1 MKCNG
6 LKMKRT
12 ERIESAPHRFLT
24 ERQTIKNAPTKNYC
38 FFDLFGH
45 LSSSLI
51 LFYSSSVDCQK
62 TTSTNNKADTYHS
75 VAIESNEIEKNG
87 TTKKN
92 APNLFSM
99 YWIGLLVVMQSHY
112 CLCFQCICMVS
123 VSNSFWSYRF
133 HIVNSGIDVWC
144 GAFVVFFC
152 SSE

>member
-87 TTKKN
+87 TTKKKRVELVFYVLN
-92 APNLFSM
+92 WFACGYAVALLFMLSVHL
-99 YWIGLLVVMQSHY
+99 YGFCIKFILIISFSHS
-112 CLCFQCICMVS
+112 Q
-123 VSNSFWSYRF
+123 
-133 HIVNSGIDVWC
+133 
-144 GAFVVFFC
+144 
-152 SSE
+152 